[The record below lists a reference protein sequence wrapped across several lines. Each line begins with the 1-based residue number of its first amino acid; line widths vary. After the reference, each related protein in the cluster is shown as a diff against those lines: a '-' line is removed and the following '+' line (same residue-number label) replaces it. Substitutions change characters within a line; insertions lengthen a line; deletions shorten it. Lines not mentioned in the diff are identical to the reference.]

1 MLWYTVLY
9 VVHVV
14 YCGNQHWTPAGH
26 AEGFNGF
33 RQGEVTIGFRKPH
46 RLSSDIEH
54 YSSEILMS
62 VPEVYIKT

>member
-26 AEGFNGF
+26 AEGLGNWGPN
-33 RQGEVTIGFRKPH
+33 RDSYRDPNNHIYLV
-46 RLSSDIEH
+46 
-54 YSSEILMS
+54 
-62 VPEVYIKT
+62 